1 MTEITGEEVDSTQED
16 GQQNHSEDMT
26 EDGRY
31 IPYGGGIMGWFE
43 NSGVMKSERGETPV
57 EGKRIGAPLVGTWN
71 LDVSSERGDRKQ
83 RLRVFPDMSGLLGA
97 TPIKKIQ
104 LQDGKVS
111 FKISLEFGDRTLELD
126 FQGKL
131 DESSLTGE
139 ITTSRGTQKVT
150 GKKVIRRSR
159 RGRQTSTI

>member
-1 MTEITGEEVDSTQED
+1 M
-16 GQQNHSEDMT
+16 
-26 EDGRY
+26 
-31 IPYGGGIMGWFE
+31 YG
-43 NSGVMKSERGETPV
+43 SL
-57 EGKRIGAPLVGTWN
+57 A
-71 LDVSSERGDRKQ
+71 
-83 RLRVFPDMSGLLGA
+83 
-97 TPIKKIQ
+97 IKKID
-104 LQDGKVS
+104 LKDGKVS
-111 FKISLEFGDRTLELD
+111 FKSAVEFGDRTFELD